1 MSVHVDNALDIILDF
16 IDTHAVHFLAHPP
29 RTSEE
34 LGKFILPIIERSPDF
49 NDYLHRYID
58 DHNPAYVAA
67 ELRRGEQSAFAH
79 VYFTLIRIRDELF
92 FETLCDHYHAFMT
105 QVDMDFEHPCSGF
118 MLIYLAAAH
127 LSLII
132 DSVDSAIAKIT
143 ANIQPQFMHTIHAR
157 TQTPFALASA
167 DNPSFSAEQREYV
180 RHACLVAWPKRPMR
194 AYTVRELMSAMYL
207 VAERWSFL
215 DPCAELLDHLLE
227 LAHRGFMIM
236 TEAKTEAVHDVLTMR
251 EDRGKLN
258 IASVDGNKEVAVYGG
273 NWNLLRRLSGGL
285 VRMIAMT
292 RWRIGRGGQAWGA
305 QIMGVDAFCAG
316 ERREKMISNVRA
328 ALVEKIEKLESMPT
342 LRAEM
347 RDLYNSSGQT
357 FGDMEKF
364 IEACNGDLPKPRDVI
379 FSAKPHQVQQA
390 WMGLN
395 QSVIMSALCQ
405 MRENDPFYHDLYTS
419 AHRLYAQNVK
429 LYAAET
435 FTKHKHVR
443 LIADFCVS
451 EQDVIENMRRIID
464 RGAPVIVQSFGRLH
478 VMDGPRFYECICA
491 EHAIL
496 TWCMAIMETH
506 AGKLPGDIDMSGIV
520 TQIMNEAP
528 VYAET
533 DKWRDV
539 KVIEGVLRD

>member
-1 MSVHVDNALDIILDF
+1 MSVHVDKVLDIILDF
-16 IDTHAVHFLAHPP
+16 INTHAVPFLAHPP

-34 LGKFILPIIERSPDF
+34 LGRFILPIIERSPDF
-49 NDYLHRYID
+49 NDYLHRYLD
-58 DHNPAYVAA
+58 DHGGTRVAA
-67 ELRRGEQSAFAH
+67 ELSRGEQSEFAH
-79 VYFTLIRIRDELF
+79 VYFTLIRMRDELF
-92 FETLCDHYHAFMT
+92 FDTLCDHYHAFMA

-127 LSLII
+127 LSLVI
-132 DSVDSAIAKIT
+132 DSIDSAVAKT
-143 ANIQPQFMHTIHAR
+143 APAAAHHVRRATRAR
-157 TQTPFALASA
+157 TQTPFALASMSDPA
-167 DNPSFSAEQREYV
+167 FSAEQRDYV
-180 RHACLVAWPKRPMR
+180 RHACLVAWPTRPMR

-215 DPCAELLDHLLE
+215 DPCDELLDHLLE

-236 TEAKTEAVHDVLTMR
+236 TEAKTEAVHDVPKMR
-251 EDRGKLN
+251 EDRGKLP
-258 IASVDGNKEVAVYGG
+258 VRGGEDVAVYGG

-292 RWRIGRGGQAWGA
+292 RWRIGRGGRSWGA
-305 QIMGVDAFCAG
+305 QMVPVDVFCAG
-316 ERREKMISNVRA
+316 ERREQMIANVRA
-328 ALVEKIEKLESMPT
+328 ALVDKIEKLESMPT

-364 IEACNGDLPKPRDVI
+364 VEECNGDLPKPRDVI

-395 QSVIMSALCQ
+395 QAVIMSALCRI
-405 MRENDPFYHDLYTS
+405 REDEPFYHDLYTS

-435 FTKHKHVR
+435 FTKQKHVR
-443 LIADFCVS
+443 LIADFSVS

-478 VMDGPRFYECICA
+478 VMDGPRFYECMCA

-496 TWCMAIMETH
+496 TWCMVIMDTYG
-506 AGKLPGDIDMSGIV
+506 GKLPGDNDMSDVI
-520 TQIMNEAP
+520 TQILNEAP

-533 DKWRDV
+533 DAWRDV
-539 KVIEGVLRD
+539 KVIEGVLRE